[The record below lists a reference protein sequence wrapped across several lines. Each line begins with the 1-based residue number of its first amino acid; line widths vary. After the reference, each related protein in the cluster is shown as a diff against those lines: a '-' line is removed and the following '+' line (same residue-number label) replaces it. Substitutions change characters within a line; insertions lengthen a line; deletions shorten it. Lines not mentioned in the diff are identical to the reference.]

1 MKRILLLLSVLLVS
15 GAALAQDDTD
25 YRVRYGDTLDVIAQE
40 LDVSVACLAAANA
53 LTNANQ
59 LSYGQI
65 LVVPAICDPYD
76 QTESIIFSNIE
87 DLTGNELLESGL
99 GQGGGRAEES
109 DETETG
115 DPEADEADADAGG
128 GAATTAE
135 TFTDEVYVVE
145 RGDNLTKIAEAFGV
159 TVTCLQ
165 RTNNILDENLI
176 YTGQELLISADCQA
190 GGGGDLIPGADRQCF
205 GDRNAG
211 RVVSGGV
218 YVVQEGDTLDFIG
231 CDLNLSTSCLV
242 AVNALPNK
250 GGSLVIGQ
258 ALTIS
263 SECLGWDG
271 PPGPGDL
278 NR

>member
-1 MKRILLLLSVLLVS
+1 MKRIPLLLGALLAIS
-15 GAALAQDDTD
+15 GLALAQDDTE
-25 YRVRYGDTLDVIAQE
+25 YRVRYGDTLDVIGQE

-59 LSYGQI
+59 LAYGQI

-76 QTESIIFSNIE
+76 QTESIIFSNID
-87 DLTGNELLESGL
+87 DLTGNELLASGL
-99 GQGGGRAEES
+99 GQGGGRAEAA
-109 DETETG
+109 ET
-115 DPEADEADADAGG
+115 EADEDADVGG
-128 GAATTAE
+128 GASTTAE
-135 TFTDEVYVVE
+135 TFTDEVYVVA

-159 TVTCLQ
+159 TVNCIQ

-176 YTGQELLISADCQA
+176 YVGQELLISAGCQA
-190 GGGGDLIPGADRQCF
+190 GGGGDLLPGADRQCF

-242 AVNALPNK
+242 AINALPNK
-250 GGSLVIGQ
+250 GGSLQIGQ
-258 ALTIS
+258 PLTIS

-271 PPGPGDL
+271 PGDL